1 MTPRIATPFVEAKFA
16 EFIETATTLL
26 IAGGIAALAI
36 SATLQF

>member
-1 MTPRIATPFVEAKFA
+1 MTPRIAPKFA